1 MQINVAH
8 NCLHTMLPCAQ
19 NMHPMGETCD
29 ELLMN
34 PECLPETAPCQASII
49 QKKNIRMHVV
59 LDMFN
64 VHKELMKPNDR
75 SNTWFRVSLKVS

>member
-49 QKKNIRMHVV
+49 QKKTFACM
-59 LDMFN
+59 LF
-64 VHKELMKPNDR
+64 
-75 SNTWFRVSLKVS
+75 